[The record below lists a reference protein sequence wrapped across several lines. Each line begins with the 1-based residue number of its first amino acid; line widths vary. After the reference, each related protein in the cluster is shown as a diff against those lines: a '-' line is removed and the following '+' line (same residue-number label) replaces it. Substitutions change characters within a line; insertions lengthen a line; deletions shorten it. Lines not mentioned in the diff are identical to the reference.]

1 MNDQNICKFIPEGT
15 GETLSATNFIY
26 ETVVPQSNIEV
37 TKLTYT
43 VHLVVDGEGFYR
55 CGELCWKL
63 SSGMLF
69 FGFAGVPFVIDNTGG
84 LKYYYIS
91 FTGSRAEKLMYR
103 FSVTPSSCVF
113 TGYEGLIPLWH
124 DSLARADEN
133 NIDLLSESMVLYV
146 FSKLKKSHSAAADVS
161 SFVLGYMEKHFT
173 DSDLSLDAV
182 ADAVGYHPKYISHIF
197 KKRFGMGFVEY
208 LRLMRIKHA
217 VMLIENGVVS
227 VKSVALLSGFTDPL
241 YFSKVFSKSIG
252 MSPSEYMKL
261 KSEKQNFMT
270 TP

>member
-15 GETLSATNFIY
+15 SEKLSATNFIY
-26 ETVVPQSNIEV
+26 ETVVPQSNMEV
-37 TKLTYT
+37 TKLTNT
-43 VHLVVDGEGFYR
+43 VYIVSDGEGVYR

-63 SSGMLF
+63 CCGMLF
-69 FGFAGVPFVIDNTGG
+69 FSFADVPFVIENTDG

-91 FTGSRAEKLMYR
+91 FTGSRAEELMRR
-103 FSVTPSSCVF
+103 FSVTPTSCVF

-146 FSKLKKSHSAAADVS
+146 FSKLKKAHSAAVDIS

-173 DSDLSLDAV
+173 EPDLSLDTV
-182 ADAVGYHPKYISHIF
+182 ADAAGYHSKYISHIF

-217 VMLIENGVVS
+217 VMLIENGVIS
-227 VKSVALLSGFTDPL
+227 VKNVALLSGFSDPL
-241 YFSKVFSKSIG
+241 YFSKVFSKSMG
-252 MSPSEYMKL
+252 MSPSEYMK
-261 KSEKQNFMT
+261 SCWGREE
-270 TP
+270 